1 MTEWY
6 FQQVWCRDPNI
17 EESFSCSFFMTQ
29 WQFIEFQ
36 ALGKIFFASSK
47 FPMLEHALSV
57 FFSGREGLASNM
69 LKLWRLLHHLLCL
82 EQFSHPQTCLASPS
96 IEILSYTVSRV
107 NPTFSVRKRPQ
118 GLAALSS
125 RHPGWALL
133 VRSGTSAAKLLG
145 ALPERLVSWLSLLLV

>member
-1 MTEWY
+1 MGE
-6 FQQVWCRDPNI
+6 
-17 EESFSCSFFMTQ
+17 
-29 WQFIEFQ
+29 
-36 ALGKIFFASSK
+36 IFFASSK

-82 EQFSHPQTCLASPS
+82 QQFSHPQTCLASPS
-96 IEILSYTVSRV
+96 IEILSCTVSRV
-107 NPTFSVRKRPQ
+107 NPTFSVRKRPG
-118 GLAALSS
+118 GLTALSI

-145 ALPERLVSWLSLLLV
+145 ALPECLVSSWLSLLLV